1 MNTATATQ
9 RTPTDTHSTDVI
21 TVRGLTR
28 TYGTKKKTYTA
39 VDAIDFSVARG
50 EVYGLLGTNGAG
62 KTSTLEIL
70 EGLAT
75 PTAGS
80 VAVLGMDP
88 ITQRQ
93 DVRRQTGIVLQD
105 GGLPSQLTVQETM
118 TMWAGTCSS
127 PLPIDEVLNRVG
139 LAHRLT
145 IKVGML
151 SGGEKRRLD
160 LACALVGNPSLLFL
174 DEPTTGLDPESR
186 RNVWNLLRELKS
198 EGVTMVLT
206 THYLEEAEYLC
217 DRISI
222 MHKGSIH
229 IEGTLS
235 EIAEYSSA
243 RISFRAPEAPLPD
256 LPGTAITRDGNAI
269 AISTDNL
276 QADVLTILHWAEDN
290 NLTLDGFSADV
301 ASLEQV
307 FLDIAGKDQ

>member
-1 MNTATATQ
+1 MNTATAPQ
-9 RTPTDTHSTDVI
+9 RTLTDTVSADVI

-70 EGLAT
+70 EGLAA

-80 VAVLGMDP
+80 VTVLGMDP

-93 DVRRQTGIVLQD
+93 EVRRHTGIVLQD
-105 GGLPSQLTVQETM
+105 GGLPSQLTVHETM

-127 PLPIDEVLNRVG
+127 PLPIDDVLNRVG

-145 IKVGML
+145 IKVGSL

-186 RNVWNLLRELKS
+186 RNVWKLLRELKA

-222 MHKGSIH
+222 MHKGTIH
-229 IEGTLS
+229 IEGSLS

-243 RISFRAPEAPLPD
+243 RISFRAPEAPLPH

-269 AISTDNL
+269 SISTDNL

-290 NLTLDGFSADV
+290 NITLEGFSADV